1 VEAIEGFDTVLNKD
15 MSRVLIGELNYDS
28 KIIHLLKQS
37 RFRLAPEIE
46 SIFNSERSKATIKNQ
61 PISDQLVGVMQMRGR
76 EDNDYTEVEKEIAE
90 ICREMLE
97 FSEINIYDSF
107 FELGIDSIMLKKVH
121 AGIEEKY
128 PGLIEVTDFFEH
140 SSIYKISRHIAQQ
153 MSTTQIEAGE
163 RISSFADEMYNILEE
178 VEKGALSIE
187 QAISKIK

>member
-1 VEAIEGFDTVLNKD
+1 
-15 MSRVLIGELNYDS
+15 
-28 KIIHLLKQS
+28 
-37 RFRLAPEIE
+37 LAPEIE